1 LHEPTPQ
8 PAAPQSLWSGTWTA
22 PSGVMSGT
30 FTKLMPTP
38 DGKSIAPMGRPC
50 SLGMV
55 AIGHRIGGT
64 VDHEWLI
71 WDNQDF
77 MNQIGLWEASAAK
90 NWPR

>member
-1 LHEPTPQ
+1 
-8 PAAPQSLWSGTWTA
+8 
-22 PSGVMSGT
+22 
-30 FTKLMPTP
+30 
-38 DGKSIAPMGRPC
+38 
-50 SLGMV
+50 MV